1 MPKCNHCGTT
11 LATSEMRRSPKGG
24 HICRD
29 KDGCKHDRRIRTAGS
44 EPGPRSLQSLLK
56 F

>member
-1 MPKCNHCGTT
+1 MPVCNHC
-11 LATSEMRRSPKGG
+11 ARMAASSEFRRSPKGG

-29 KDGCKHDRRIRTAGS
+29 KIGCKHDRKLRKKGQ
-44 EPGPRSLQSLLK
+44 EPGPRSLQELLR

>member
-1 MPKCNHCGTT
+1 MPKCNYCETT
-11 LATSEMRRSPKGG
+11 LSSAQMRRSPKGG

-29 KDGCKHDRRIRTAGS
+29 KVGCRHDKKLRAKGQ
-44 EPGPRSLQSLLK
+44 EPGPRSLQALLR